1 MPNPLE
7 GIILP
12 SIHEIDAELCK
23 RSLFEFVKEFWTT
36 INTNEY
42 VHNWH
47 IEYICDEVQ
56 LIIDKYVLN
65 RAPHIKPGKWY
76 STILD
81 DIRKDAIFNVPPGST
96 KSTIVTRMTC
106 AWLWANDDSKTTIT
120 NTIDSKNATE
130 FSTTTRDIITSEKFQ
145 LYYPKVKIRRDVSA
159 KTFYQSD
166 TGGKR
171 YSLTTRGS
179 KTGKHADLLID
190 DDPMDYETAN
200 SPQEAAQCIEGFKA
214 LQTRKKDKERCPY
227 ILVMQRLS
235 SKDTT
240 AHALKALDNPRH
252 ICLPAENIYNNINP
266 PELSNYYVDGLL
278 DPKRLSIPILEA
290 TKKGLADDSKPIS
303 EIAYNIQFNQVSQS
317 VDGLL
322 YPIVNIVDKLPS
334 ERNGAIRLSFTDVA
348 DTGSDYF
355 ATPFAEINADGKI
368 YVFDAI
374 YTQEGSSVTSP
385 LLKLKI
391 EAHGSMINMM
401 ESNNQG
407 SVYITMLH
415 AQGVSLQGYTNTGN
429 KEQRITAYAQ
439 FMPFI
444 HFVKPDTNTQPQ
456 YNAALKH
463 LQAYPKQGK
472 SEDGHDDFEDA
483 MTELLRYVYQN
494 FKYLF
499 GL

>member
-1 MPNPLE
+1 MPTVFE
-7 GIILP
+7 GIRLP
-12 SIHEIDAELCK
+12 ELHEIEAEIC
-23 RSLFEFVKEFWTT
+23 RRTLFDFVKEFWQT

-42 VHNWH
+42 THNWH
-47 IEYICDEVQ
+47 IEYLCDEVQ

-65 RAPHIKPGKWY
+65 RKPHIKPDKWY
-76 STILD
+76 SGMLD
-81 DIRKDAIFNVPPGST
+81 DIRKDGIFNVPPGST
-96 KSTIVTRMTC
+96 KSTIITRMAC
-106 AWLWANDDSKTTIT
+106 AWLWANDDSKTIIT
-120 NTIDSKNATE
+120 STIDSKNATE
-130 FSTTTRDIITSEKFQ
+130 FSTTTRDILQSEKFR
-145 LYYPKVKIRRDVSA
+145 LFYPNVKIRRDVSA
-159 KTFYQSD
+159 KTFYQSEN
-166 TGGKR
+166 GGKR

-179 KTGKHADLLID
+179 KTGKHADLLIE

-240 AHALKALDNPRH
+240 AHALKSLDNPRH
-252 ICLPAENIYNNINP
+252 ICLPAEDVYSNIAP
-266 PELSNYYVDGLL
+266 AELASYYTDGLL
-278 DPKRLSIPILEA
+278 DPIRLNRTILEA
-290 TKKGLADDSKPIS
+290 TKKGLGDDSKPIS
-303 EIAYNIQFNQVSQS
+303 DIAYNIQFNQVSQS

-322 YPIVNIVDKLPS
+322 YPIINVVDALPADRS
-334 ERNGAIRLSFTDVA
+334 NVIRLSFTDVA

-355 ATPFAEINADGKI
+355 ATPFAEINNGKI

-374 YTQEGSSVTSP
+374 YTQEGSAITSP
-385 LLKLKI
+385 LIKFKI
-391 EAHGSMINMM
+391 EQHGSMINMM
-401 ESNNQG
+401 ETNNQG

-415 AQGVSLQGYTNTGN
+415 AQGLAMNGYTNTGN
-429 KEQRITAYAQ
+429 KEARITAFAQ

-444 HFVKPDTNTQPQ
+444 NFVKPDPVTQPQ

-463 LQAYPKQGK
+463 LQAYPKVGK
-472 SEDGHDDFEDA
+472 AEDGHDDIEDA
-483 MTELLRYVYQN
+483 VTELIRYIYQN